1 MQTRHNEAL
10 QMTIEIDKKYEQYL
24 LPSLSLQLLV
34 ENAVKHNQLSKN
46 HPLIIEI
53 FTTAGK
59 KLIVNNN
66 LQPRKIKGTSSRIGL
81 QNIRSKYLLLEQ
93 NNLQILE
100 DGKTFS
106 VVLPLIWNKVV
117 DKKLA
122 NNINL

>member
-1 MQTRHNEAL
+1 M
-10 QMTIEIDKKYEQYL
+10 
-24 LPSLSLQLLV
+24 LV
-34 ENAVKHNQLSKN
+34 ENAVKHNQLSKK
-46 HPLIIEI
+46 HPLVIEI

-66 LQPRKIKGTSSRIGL
+66 LQPRKIKSTSSRIGL
-81 QNIRSKYLLLEQ
+81 QNIRSKYLLLDQ
-93 NNLQILE
+93 NSLQILE

-122 NNINL
+122 NNINV